1 MFTLESNVEICYFFW
16 SVIDVL
22 KTLVKGISKAM
33 QHRGIWK
40 HVFALYGF
48 PARNLGPNEKKL
60 MDIIGFQCKNY
71 GVQRFMAILCAITKL
86 ISYNFL
92 LSFIFSSFQTFS
104 KSKAYKR
111 TRVPICWWIFL
122 VCFGCLVGFVGR
134 SFVWLVDLLLGLL
147 IFCFVGWSLVW
158 LVWSVDLLLHWFA
171 QIKHWVCRIFC
182 GWVEGKLNF
191 GFENK

>member
-1 MFTLESNVEICYFFW
+1 
-16 SVIDVL
+16 
-22 KTLVKGISKAM
+22 M

>member
-1 MFTLESNVEICYFFW
+1 
-16 SVIDVL
+16 
-22 KTLVKGISKAM
+22 M

-122 VCFGCLVGFVGR
+122 VCFGCLVGLVGR

>member
-86 ISYNFL
+86 ISYNFYYL
-92 LSFIFSSFQTFS
+92 SSFPHFKPS
-104 KSKAYKR
+104 PNLRR
-111 TRVPICWWIFL
+111 TKGPECQ
-122 VCFGCLVGFVGR
+122 FVGEY
-134 SFVWLVDLLLGLL
+134 FLFALD
-147 IFCFVGWSLVW
+147 VW
-158 LVWSVDLLLHWFA
+158 LVWSVDLLFGWS
-171 QIKHWVCRIFC
+171 IFC
-182 GWVEGKLNF
+182 LVCWSFVSLVDLWSGWFGRLISCCTGLHKLNIEF
-191 GFENK
+191 AGSFVVELKAN

>member
-1 MFTLESNVEICYFFW
+1 MFTLESNVECYFFW